1 MTEPTQLEPV
11 VVTAPPEPK
20 NTASM
25 PNFQQ
30 MLIDRLNR
38 PLTGGGGDPQQAL
51 KDTIAGK
58 QAESNLAMENAKRKE
73 ATMRPLQEAKVARIG
88 QTEEQQAGISKELNT
103 PFQVPQETVA
113 DFSALGGLVG
123 IMGVMLGTSGKMSAQ
138 NVLNSATGILDG
150 YKKGRADLIAQKQ
163 KEFEANMKRLNAL
176 SSQIQNE
183 LKTYMDKAA
192 VKDQTAQLSLDA
204 AAAEGANGIVAAV
217 VKGQSAFEIQK
228 MNQNLANSSRAA
240 QNHVDTILMQLAK
253 DQQTREDAA
262 SKAPIIMQ
270 DQDNNPV
277 QWDAKTRSW
286 IPVQLPEGV
295 TSLTKIGAPPKG
307 KGGGAIGPVAFLNE
321 TIGKTSG
328 DPKIDQK
335 IIDTGR
341 AVVSTNSLLDRLK
354 DPEIKT
360 GWLLAL
366 NGFQEK
372 LKSLRS
378 DKRELTDSEMKSI
391 IDGAVSPTSKNAV
404 FLKDQLFTQYQ
415 IEKEAQ
421 GGRLTVEMMRQ
432 GAKVLDPT
440 NVTKDTYIG
449 ILGGRR
455 EDLFKILTGYNLA
468 PEDIN
473 KLVGKFA
480 NQQASAAPTPTA
492 PVNRSAPVVT
502 TPEAIQAER
511 TALVK
516 LFQQGNLSSE
526 KVEAYKK
533 RFKERTGQDY

>member
-1 MTEPTQLEPV
+1 MGVENVSADTSSSQIMDMIRNKV
-11 VVTAPPEPK
+11 
-20 NTASM
+20 N
-25 PNFQQ
+25 
-30 MLIDRLNR
+30 D
-38 PLTGGGGDPQQAL
+38 PLSFKGGGGSPQQAL
-51 KDTIAGK
+51 KDTIAGEQAKSDVAVKMAK
-58 QAESNLAMENAKRKE
+58 QKE
-73 ATMRPLQEAKVARIG
+73 DTMRPLQEAKVARIG

-138 NVLNSATGILDG
+138 NVLQSATGILDG
-150 YKKGRADLIAQKQ
+150 YKKGRSDLIAQKQ
-163 KEFEANMKRLNAL
+163 KEFEANLKRLNAL
-176 SSQIQNE
+176 SSQVQAE
-183 LKTYMDKAA
+183 LKTYMEKAA
-192 VKDQTAQLSLDA
+192 VQDQTAALSLEKV
-204 AAAEGANGIVAAV
+204 AAEANNGIVAAV
-217 VKGQSAFEIQK
+217 VKGQSAFKIQE
-228 MNQNLANSSRAA
+228 MYTALANTSNAAKSRELSALQSLYTSTKQIEADKAA
-240 QNHVDTILMQLAK
+240 QDAK
-253 DQQTREDAA
+253 DRVPVFYDAENKLWKN
-262 SKAPIIMQ
+262 SKGEVIPGSQGML
-270 DQDNNPV
+270 
-277 QWDAKTRSW
+277 KT
-286 IPVQLPEGV
+286 
-295 TSLTKIGAPPKG
+295 PPKAG
-307 KGGGAIGPVAFLNE
+307 KGDGEIGPIAFLNE

-335 IIDTGR
+335 IIDAGR

-360 GWLLAL
+360 GWQLAL

-391 IDGAVSPTSKNAV
+391 IDGSVSSTSKNAV

-455 EDLFKILTGYNLA
+455 EDLFKILTGYNLD
-468 PEDIN
+468 PTDIN

-480 NQQASAAPTPTA
+480 TQQGSAAP
-492 PVNRSAPVVT
+492 VSNVAPVVT
-502 TPEAIQAER
+502 NPNAIQSER
-511 TALVK
+511 AALTALLQNITDPTLAAK
-516 LFQQGNLSSE
+516 
-526 KVEAYKK
+526 YKE
-533 RFKERTGQDY
+533 RFKLRTGQDY